1 MSSNRGYGFKGE
13 VLDNFSIETKVAFT
27 QKYLPNVYENLS
39 KEFNSLENWEDFFE
53 YDCKEYFDSDSDG
66 FGNIFVEVLRT
77 VEDWNVDYC
86 TGENNYGFIMLNECL
101 PWQMT
106 DKMKALTQKDFEETI
121 NKYVDELKEMDKQD
135 IQIDFEYDSVEY
147 FG

>member
-13 VLDNFSIETKVAFT
+13 VLDNISIETKIAFT
-27 QKYLPNVYENLS
+27 KKYLPKVYENLS
-39 KEFNSLENWEDFFE
+39 EEFESLEDWEDFFE
-53 YDCKEYFDSDSDG
+53 DGCKEYFSSDSDG
-66 FGNIFVEVLRT
+66 FGNIFAEVLRAI
-77 VEDWNVDYC
+77 EDWNVDYA

-106 DKMKALTQKDFEETI
+106 SKMKALTQKDFEKTI

-147 FG
+147 YD